1 MTHSYWQ
8 DVSIPFTKSDF
19 TQKKNFDVV
28 IVGAGIAGL
37 STAYWLEKLNPNLKI
52 VILDRASLGSGASGR
67 NAGFVTCGSAE
78 HFSKLE
84 KQFGLAQATAIWK
97 FSDTNRELLKSE
109 IIQGDSNLVDFSQTG
124 SCTVAAS
131 EADWQRYHGL
141 TDTMLA
147 ADLDVELI
155 DEKYLSEKYGVRNF
169 LGAIQYKNDGEIH
182 PIKLLAHLKTK
193 LRQTKFSFDSGV
205 TDLKRET
212 DSWVIKTSKDKL
224 SCSKVIFCLNG
235 YSDIV
240 LPELKNVVNPQ
251 RGQVIV
257 TEPLK
262 KFVQGPCY
270 LTKHL
275 CYFRQLPSGELL
287 IGGFRNHD
295 IEAENTN
302 QDEVTPKIQAALK
315 EFAHSYFQNTS
326 GVKINYQWSGVMGFT
341 TDGQMMLGEHP
352 SKKDLYLMA
361 GCSGHGMGLSFNA
374 ALTLVNNLNGQSI
387 PPHLDIK
394 RFNLDG
400 ANQ

>member
-8 DVSIPFTKSDF
+8 DVSIPFDSSEF
-19 TQKKNFDVV
+19 TQQKFFDVI

-37 STAYWLEKLNPNLKI
+37 STAYWLEKSNPNIKI
-52 VILDRASLGSGASGR
+52 AILDRASLGSGASGR
-67 NAGFVTCGSAE
+67 NAGFITCGSAE
-78 HFSKLE
+78 HFYKLE
-84 KQFGLAQATAIWK
+84 KQFGLQKAVEIWK

-109 IIQGDSNLVDFSQTG
+109 IIQGDSKLVDFSQTG

-131 EADWQRYHGL
+131 ESDWQRYHGL
-141 TDTMLA
+141 SQTMLGA
-147 ADLDVELI
+147 GLDVELI

-182 PIKLLAHLKTK
+182 PIKLLGLLKSK
-193 LRQTKFSFDSGV
+193 LRQTKFIFDSVV
-205 TDLKRET
+205 TDLKRES
-212 DSWVIKTSKDKL
+212 DSWAVTTSKTKL
-224 SCSKVIFCLNG
+224 SAGKVIFCLNG
-235 YSDIV
+235 YSDTV
-240 LPELKNVVNPQ
+240 LPELKNVVKPQ

-302 QDEVTPKIQAALK
+302 QDEITPKIQAALK

-326 GVKINYQWSGVMGFT
+326 QVKINYQWSGVMGFT
-341 TDGQMMLGEHP
+341 EDGQMMIGEHP
-352 SKKDLYLMA
+352 SKKDLFLMA
-361 GCSGHGMGLSFNA
+361 GCSGHGMGLSFHA
-374 ALTLVNNLNGQSI
+374 ALTLANCLNGQSV
-387 PPHLDIK
+387 PPHLDVK
-394 RFNLDG
+394 RFRF
-400 ANQ
+400 

>member
-1 MTHSYWQ
+1 MTHSYWL
-8 DVSIPFTKSDF
+8 DSAVHFSSSDF
-19 TQKKNFDVV
+19 TSVKSFDVI

-37 STAYWLEKLNPNLKI
+37 STAYWLEKENPSIKI
-52 VILDRASLGSGASGR
+52 AIVDRAGLGRGASGR

-84 KQFGLAQATAIWK
+84 KQFGLSQAIQIWK
-97 FSDTNRELLKSE
+97 FSDANRELLKAE
-109 IIQGDSNLVDFSQTG
+109 IIQGDSALVDFSQTG

-131 EADWQRYHGL
+131 ESDWQRYHRL
-141 TDTMLA
+141 SQTMLVA
-147 ADLDVELI
+147 GLDVELI
-155 DEKYLSEKYGVRNF
+155 DEKYLSDRYGVRNF

-182 PIKLLAHLKTK
+182 PVKLLGLLKSK
-193 LRQTKFSFDSGV
+193 LRQTKFIFDSNV
-205 TDLKRET
+205 TELKRASH
-212 DSWVIKTSKDKL
+212 SWIVSTSKDTL
-224 SCSKVIFCLNG
+224 SADKVIFCLNG
-235 YSDIV
+235 YSDAV
-240 LPELKNVVNPQ
+240 LPELKELVKPQ

-275 CYFRQLPSGELL
+275 CYFRQLPTGELL

-295 IEAENTN
+295 IEAENTK

-341 TDGQMMLGEHP
+341 SDGQMMIGEHP
-352 SKKDLYLMA
+352 SQKGVYLMA
-361 GCSGHGMGLSFNA
+361 GCSGHGMGLSFHA
-374 ALTLVNNLNGQSI
+374 ALTLVNNIKGKNV
-387 PPHLDIK
+387 PAHLDIQ
-394 RFNLDG
+394 RFRAQLL
-400 ANQ
+400 